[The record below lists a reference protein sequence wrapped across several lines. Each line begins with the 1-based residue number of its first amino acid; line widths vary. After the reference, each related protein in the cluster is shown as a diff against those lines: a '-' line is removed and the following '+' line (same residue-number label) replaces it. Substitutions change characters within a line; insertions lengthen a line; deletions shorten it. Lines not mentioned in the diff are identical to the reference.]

1 MCVLAYLSRI
11 DNVRGKEVSSNKNKK
26 QVVQHL
32 TSRNT
37 RLVEAVVV
45 VVGRHCRNT
54 HIIKNRILKVTSSS
68 SSSSNL
74 LSLRLV
80 AIRDILYNN
89 NINIITIDRSRAP

>member
-1 MCVLAYLSRI
+1 MFYLSRI
-11 DNVRGKEVSSNKNKK
+11 EVRGKEVSSNKNKK

-68 SSSSNL
+68 SSNL